1 MKHVIYKQLGI
12 LTGLTKL
19 ITMGSIS
26 DILRDYVGVLSTSN
40 NLAIYCLQ
48 GEDLFWQFLMAVS
61 NMICY

>member
-1 MKHVIYKQLGI
+1 MKHIIYKQLGI

-19 ITMGSIS
+19 IAMGSIS

-48 GEDLFWQFLMAVS
+48 GEDLF
-61 NMICY
+61 